1 MQKLMVISHERSGT
15 HFLIN
20 TLANLVGASTNQ
32 EDLHLTESEDN
43 YESGAYKEDVQV
55 HLKSLAQN
63 EGPIIKSH
71 HHHIFFEDFD
81 FNEHNIVPFYIYRDP
96 RDVMVSCHHYFN
108 SHPHLL
114 TSRTFPS
121 SSGPLD
127 LAFRVQP
134 TEYAFDKAY
143 SYYKNTSMLER
154 WCRHV
159 NPYLKDERFHKI
171 KYEDLNLNFEETCEK
186 LSIFLQ
192 KTSQPLHR
200 PSLQHTSVSP
210 RKGIVGDWKNHF
222 SELMSDEILDYI
234 KHKGMEIECQ

>member
-20 TLANLVGASTNQ
+20 TLANLADISTNQ

-43 YESGAYKEDVQV
+43 YESDAYKADVQA
-55 HLKSLAQN
+55 HLTLISQN
-63 EGPIIKSH
+63 EGTIIKSH
-71 HHHIFFEDFD
+71 HNHIFFEDFD
-81 FNEHNIVPFYIYRDP
+81 FKKYNIVPFYIYRDP

-114 TSRTFPS
+114 TCGTFPS
-121 SSGPLD
+121 SSSPLD
-127 LAFRVQP
+127 LAFKIRP
-134 TEYAFDKAY
+134 PDYAFDKAY

-154 WCRHV
+154 WCSHV
-159 NPYLKDERFHKI
+159 KPYLEDERFYKI

-186 LSIFLQ
+186 LLTFLQ
-192 KTSQPLHR
+192 KTSQKSQR
-200 PSLQHTSVSP
+200 PGLQHTSVSP